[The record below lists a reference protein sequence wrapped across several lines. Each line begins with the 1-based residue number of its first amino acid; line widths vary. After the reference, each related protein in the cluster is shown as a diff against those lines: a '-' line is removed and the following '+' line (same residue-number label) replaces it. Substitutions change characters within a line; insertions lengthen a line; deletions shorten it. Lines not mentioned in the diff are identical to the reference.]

1 MNQFGRPTLK
11 MLALI
16 SIISLLISSTLI
28 GCQRQQPVTIE
39 DVPPD
44 QIVALGVTHF
54 SGMAIEG
61 TETDELIVDQ
71 TSTGDIVEFRDNGT
85 SVWRLADGGAIT
97 YAGNQTM
104 TGNFVVNGTTELN
117 GTVTLENDE
126 TLVNSTNGTIGVT
139 VQSTGTLNVLTGNL
153 AVGNGTPS
161 TTQNG
166 EDAYVEGM
174 LEVDGAADLD
184 STLDVASTA
193 KVNTLVVT
201 STAEI
206 NSDITLQNDET
217 VSNSTNGTVGVTVEA
232 TGSLNVLTGNLKV
245 GNGTPSATQDG
256 EDGYVE
262 GMLEVDGTVDVASAA
277 RVSSLIIT
285 GTADIGGDV
294 TLQNDETIS
303 NGTNGTVG
311 VTVDAAGSLNVLT
324 GNLRVGN
331 GTPSTTQDGEDAY
344 IEGMLDVDGNAGFE
358 GNLYANA
365 AIITTTLD
373 VAGGDITLQ
382 NDETV
387 SNSTN
392 GTVGITVDAAGSLNV
407 LTGNFRVG
415 NAEPSVA
422 LNGEDALIEGTLEVG
437 GATTLS
443 STLNLQNA
451 ETIANSTNGTIAMTV
466 QSTGTVNVLTGN
478 LAVGNGT
485 PSTTQDGEDAY
496 IEGMLD
502 VDGNAGFEGNV
513 YLNVGVVTTTLTVG
527 GATELN
533 STVTLQNDETIVNS
547 TDGTIGVTVQSTGTL
562 NVLTGNLAV
571 GNGTPSTTQD
581 GEDAYVEGMFEV
593 DGGAA
598 FAGNLY
604 ANAAIVTTTL
614 TLASATVWITD
625 AGIIVPSAT
634 FVKLLSGDTVTM
646 TDTTTPISAGTT
658 TGQLLIMEN
667 TNGAYVINIDGT
679 GGNVKCTANIALT
692 ALDVVTL
699 LWDGTEWV
707 CLALYVNG

>member
-71 TSTGDIVEFRDNGT
+71 TSTGDIVEFRDNST

-104 TGNFVVNGTTELN
+104 TGNLVVNGTTELN

-166 EDAYVEGM
+166 EDAY
-174 LEVDGAADLD
+174 
-184 STLDVASTA
+184 
-193 KVNTLVVT
+193 
-201 STAEI
+201 
-206 NSDITLQNDET
+206 
-217 VSNSTNGTVGVTVEA
+217 
-232 TGSLNVLTGNLKV
+232 
-245 GNGTPSATQDG
+245 
-256 EDGYVE
+256 
-262 GMLEVDGTVDVASAA
+262 
-277 RVSSLIIT
+277 
-285 GTADIGGDV
+285 
-294 TLQNDETIS
+294 
-303 NGTNGTVG
+303 
-311 VTVDAAGSLNVLT
+311 
-324 GNLRVGN
+324 
-331 GTPSTTQDGEDAY
+331 
-344 IEGMLDVDGNAGFE
+344 
-358 GNLYANA
+358 
-365 AIITTTLD
+365 
-373 VAGGDITLQ
+373 
-382 NDETV
+382 
-387 SNSTN
+387 
-392 GTVGITVDAAGSLNV
+392 
-407 LTGNFRVG
+407 
-415 NAEPSVA
+415 
-422 LNGEDALIEGTLEVG
+422 
-437 GATTLS
+437 
-443 STLNLQNA
+443 
-451 ETIANSTNGTIAMTV
+451 
-466 QSTGTVNVLTGN
+466 
-478 LAVGNGT
+478 
-485 PSTTQDGEDAY
+485 

-513 YLNVGVVTTTLTVG
+513 YLNAGVVTGTLTVG

-581 GEDAYVEGMFEV
+581 GEDAYVEGTFEV

-625 AGIIVPSAT
+625 AGIIAPSAT

-646 TDTTTPISAGTT
+646 TNTTTPISAGTT
-658 TGQLLIMEN
+658 TGQLLILEN

-692 ALDVVTL
+692 ALDVVTMI
-699 LWDGTEWV
+699 WDGTEWV
-707 CLALYVNG
+707 CLALYVNA

>member
-126 TLVNSTNGTIGVT
+126 TIVNSTNGTIGVT
-139 VQSTGTLNVLTGNL
+139 LQSTGTLN
-153 AVGNGTPS
+153 A
-161 TTQNG
+161 
-166 EDAYVEGM
+166 
-174 LEVDGAADLD
+174 
-184 STLDVASTA
+184 
-193 KVNTLVVT
+193 
-201 STAEI
+201 
-206 NSDITLQNDET
+206 
-217 VSNSTNGTVGVTVEA
+217 
-232 TGSLNVLTGNLKV
+232 LTGNLKV
-245 GNGTPSATQDG
+245 GNGTPSVAQDG
-256 EDGYVE
+256 EDAYIE
-262 GMLEVDGTVDVASAA
+262 GNLEVDGTADVASAA

-311 VTVDAAGSLNVLT
+311 V
-324 GNLRVGN
+324 
-331 GTPSTTQDGEDAY
+331 
-344 IEGMLDVDGNAGFE
+344 
-358 GNLYANA
+358 
-365 AIITTTLD
+365 
-373 VAGGDITLQ
+373 
-382 NDETV
+382 
-387 SNSTN
+387 
-392 GTVGITVDAAGSLNV
+392 TVDAAGSLNV

-485 PSTTQDGEDAY
+485 PSTTQNGEDAY

-625 AGIIVPSAT
+625 AGIIAPSAT

-646 TDTTTPISAGTT
+646 TNTTTPISAGTT